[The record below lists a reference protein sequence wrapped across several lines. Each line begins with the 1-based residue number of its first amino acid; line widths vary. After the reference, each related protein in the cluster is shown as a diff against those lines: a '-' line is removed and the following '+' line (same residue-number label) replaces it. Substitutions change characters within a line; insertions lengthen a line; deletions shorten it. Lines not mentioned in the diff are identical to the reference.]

1 MADNNAETK
10 LLAVEKRLDEISKK
24 MATESKVLLIV
35 GLVVVA
41 VMTGYFVYGLSE
53 IRSILDPEI
62 LVATGNDMLGK
73 QIPVLREQV
82 QKQVIESA
90 PVWAE
95 DLSKQAIDAAP
106 SAREKLEDQILAQ
119 TETTIEQYISVGDEE
134 FKAVLT
140 ANRTSFEETLDALAE
155 DQDFTDETVQI
166 FVDALN
172 AEMGQ
177 DMQDQAE
184 QVFGTIVALREKIE
198 KLAAG
203 GNLTKEERNERDSLS
218 ILRRLKMSEA
228 NVQADRAEAAQK
240 RKKLKEAKAKAKE
253 GAEGEEKPA
262 EGEEKPAEGE
272 EKPAEEKPEE
282 KESE

>member
-1 MADNNAETK
+1 MSDNNADTK

-35 GLVVVA
+35 GLIVLA
-41 VMTGYFVYGLSE
+41 LMTGYFVYGLSA
-53 IRSILDPEI
+53 IKDVLDPQE
-62 LVATGNDMLGK
+62 LVATGNTLLGD

-82 QKQVIESA
+82 QEQVIASA
-90 PVWAE
+90 PIWAE
-95 DLSKQAIDAAP
+95 DLSQQAVDAAP

-119 TETTIEQYISVGDEE
+119 TEDTIEQYISVGDEE

-140 ANRTSFEETLDALAE
+140 ANRTSFEETLDALSE

-228 NVQADRAEAAQK
+228 NVQAERAEAAQK
-240 RKKLKEAKAKAKE
+240 RKELAEAKAKESEE
-253 GAEGEEKPA
+253 GTEGEEKPA
-262 EGEEKPAEGE
+262 EGEEKPAE
-272 EKPAEEKPEE
+272 
-282 KESE
+282 

>member
-1 MADNNAETK
+1 MSDNNADTK

-24 MATESKVLLIV
+24 MAKESKVMLIA
-35 GLVVVA
+35 GLVVLA
-41 VMTGYFVYGLSE
+41 LMTGYFVYGLSM
-53 IRSILDPEI
+53 IKGVLDPEI
-62 LVATGNDMLGK
+62 LVATGNTLLGD
-73 QIPVLREQV
+73 QIPALRKQVQEQV
-82 QKQVIESA
+82 IDSA

-95 DLSKQAIDAAP
+95 DLSKQAVGAAP

-119 TETTIEQYISVGDEE
+119 TRTTIEQYISVGDEE

-140 ANRTSFEETLDALAE
+140 ANRSAFEETLDSLATDE
-155 DQDFTDETVQI
+155 DFTDETVNI

-172 AEMGQ
+172 KEMGQ

-228 NVQADRAEAAQK
+228 NVQAERAEAAKK
-240 RKKLKEAKAKAKE
+240 RKELEEAQETEA
-253 GAEGEEKPA
+253 GA

-272 EKPAEEKPEE
+272 EKPAEEKPAEE
-282 KESE
+282 KESEAK

>member
-1 MADNNAETK
+1 MSDTK
-10 LLAVEKRLDEISKK
+10 LLAVEKRLNEISTK
-24 MATESKVLLIV
+24 MGKESRVLLIV
-35 GLVVVA
+35 GLIIIAAMSAWIIVGINLITERLEPDQLVLA
-41 VMTGYFVYGLSE
+41 GTG
-53 IRSILDPEI
+53 ILDQ
-62 LVATGNDMLGK
+62 
-73 QIPVLREQV
+73 QIPILREEV
-82 QKQVIESA
+82 EKQVIASA

-95 DLSKQAIDAAP
+95 DLSQQAVDAAP

-172 AEMGQ
+172 KEMGQ

-228 NVQADRAEAAQK
+228 NVQAERAEAAQK
-240 RKKLKEAKAKAKE
+240 RKQLEEAKAKE
-253 GAEGEEKPA
+253 SE

-272 EKPAEEKPEE
+272 EKPAEEKSEE
-282 KESE
+282 KASE

>member
-1 MADNNAETK
+1 MSDNNADTK

-35 GLVVVA
+35 GLIVLA
-41 VMTGYFVYGLSE
+41 LMTGYFVYGLSA
-53 IRSILDPEI
+53 IKDVLDPQE
-62 LVATGNDMLGK
+62 LVATGNTLLGD

-82 QKQVIESA
+82 QEQVIASA
-90 PVWAE
+90 PIWAE
-95 DLSKQAIDAAP
+95 DLSQQAVDAAP

-119 TETTIEQYISVGDEE
+119 TEDTIEQYISVGDEE

-140 ANRTSFEETLDALAE
+140 ANRTSFEETLDALSE

-228 NVQADRAEAAQK
+228 NVQAERAEAAQK
-240 RKKLKEAKAKAKE
+240 RKELAEAKAKESEE
-253 GAEGEEKPA
+253 GT

>member
-1 MADNNAETK
+1 MADNNADTK

-24 MATESKVLLIV
+24 MANESKVLLIL
-35 GLVVVA
+35 GLIVLA
-41 VMTGYFVYGLSE
+41 LMTGYFVYGLNA
-53 IRSILDPEI
+53 IKGVLDPEV
-62 LVATGNDMLGK
+62 LVATGNTLLGD
-73 QIPVLREQV
+73 QIPALREQV
-82 QKQVIESA
+82 QEQVIASA

-95 DLSKQAIDAAP
+95 DLSQQAVDAAP

-140 ANRTSFEETLDALAE
+140 ANRTTFEETLDALAD
-155 DQDFTDETVQI
+155 DQEFTDETVQI

-172 AEMGQ
+172 KEMGQ

-228 NVQADRAEAAQK
+228 NVQAERAEAAQK
-240 RKKLKEAKAKAKE
+240 RKELEEAKAKESEE
-253 GAEGEEKPA
+253 GT